1 MNRYLFDTNIFL
13 EFLLDQERADEAE
26 TLLRQLGEGKINAFI
41 ATFTLHSIEVIL
53 FSSGQIDLLISFIE
67 QLSNFK
73 GLTIYPTNL
82 EEEYEIAQ
90 LTKKL
95 KLDFDDSLHY
105 YVAKKLNLQLVSF
118 DRHFD
123 KVDIARKEPKD
134 IIQA

>member
-1 MNRYLFDTNIFL
+1 MNNHLIDTNIFL

-26 TLLRQLGEGKINAFI
+26 TLLKELNEGKISAFI
-41 ATFTLHSIEVIL
+41 TTFTLHSIEVIL
-53 FSSGQIDLLISFIE
+53 FSSGHVDLLISFIE

-82 EEEYEIAQ
+82 EEEYEIVQ

-118 DRHFD
+118 DKHFD

-134 IIQA
+134 II